1 MPLRQQTFLQI
12 SQSEVFLSL
21 GLFDKTN
28 LQIVPKNG
36 LLKCTSKLQVFFV
49 LYKLK
54 LQCNL
59 SVLISVLC
67 LAVILTV
74 KL

>member
-1 MPLRQQTFLQI
+1 MPILRQQTHSQI

-36 LLKCTSKLQVFFV
+36 LLYVQVIYKYFV
-49 LYKLK
+49 IIYK
-54 LQCNL
+54 
-59 SVLISVLC
+59 
-67 LAVILTV
+67 
-74 KL
+74 